1 VPAEE
6 TWVRLRFVLAAVL
19 IGAAL
24 PIAPAAA
31 QDELSEFE
39 TPQFD
44 PQPDDFTEP
53 AIADEFVPEA
63 EIMEPPPPMI
73 AADQATARAAHDALL
88 EQQDLQFERP
98 EQAPPPP
105 VPMQEPRGV
114 NPFFEWLA
122 SLFNSLGTGMA
133 WLFYV
138 ACAAV
143 VASVVYF
150 LFGEALRAR
159 FGWKKP
165 EQRGQPTEAD
175 IDIRP
180 DAEEARTL
188 LEEADALARQGKFA
202 EAVHLLLFRSI
213 QDIQKRL
220 ANGVPKSMTSREIG
234 VMDALPDRARVSLS
248 PIIRLVEA
256 SHFGGNAVDEAGWR
270 LARKSYDDFAFGAV
284 KA

>member
-1 VPAEE
+1 M
-6 TWVRLRFVLAAVL
+6 RLRSALAVAMML

-24 PIAPAAA
+24 SFVPASA
-31 QDELSEFE
+31 QDELGEIE
-39 TPQFD
+39 VPEID
-44 PQPDDFTEP
+44 PQPDDF
-53 AIADEFVPEA
+53 AGA
-63 EIMEPPPPMI
+63 EILDDFAPQAEPIEPPPPMI
-73 AADQATARAAHDALL
+73 AVDAPAARAAHEALL
-88 EQQDLQFERP
+88 KQQDLQFERP
-98 EQAPPPP
+98 DKPPPP
-105 VPMQEPRGV
+105 PAPMPEPQGV
-114 NPFFEWLA
+114 NPFFQWLA
-122 SLFNSLGTGMA
+122 NLFNSIGGGMA
-133 WLFYV
+133 WLFYI

-143 VASVVYF
+143 VIGVAYF

-165 EQRGQPTEAD
+165 EPRGQETTAE

-180 DAEEARTL
+180 DAEDARTL

-248 PIIRLVEA
+248 PIIRIVEA
-256 SHFGGNAVDEAGWR
+256 SHFGGNPVDEAGWT
-270 LARKSYDDFAFGAV
+270 LARRSYDEFAFGAV